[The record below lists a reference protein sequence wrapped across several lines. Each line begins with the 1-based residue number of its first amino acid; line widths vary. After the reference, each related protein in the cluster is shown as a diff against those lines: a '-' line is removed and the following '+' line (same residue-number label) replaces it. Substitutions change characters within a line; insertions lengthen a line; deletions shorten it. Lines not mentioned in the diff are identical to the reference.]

1 MNSTCPGFKKCA
13 DGAWY
18 PIKKWRHYPMDSD
31 DLDQFTQ
38 SDLDYKEVNY
48 ER

>member
-1 MNSTCPGFKKCA
+1 MNDTCPGFKKCA

-18 PIKKWRHYPMDSD
+18 PIRHWRNYPLDSD
-31 DLDQFTQ
+31 DIDQFTQ